1 MAVFTSNRDQLLPDG
16 NVAAKFMAAVPGQP
30 RVKTLLS
37 DHHVSVDAC
46 QSGNEPPAS
55 SRAYN
60 AAFIRIAARFLDVGF
75 GRGIVERRASL
86 RKWQPAVLDARST
99 K

>member
-1 MAVFTSNRDQLLPDG
+1 MAVFTSNRDRLLPDG

-46 QSGNEPPAS
+46 
-55 SRAYN
+55 
-60 AAFIRIAARFLDVGF
+60 
-75 GRGIVERRASL
+75 
-86 RKWQPAVLDARST
+86 
-99 K
+99 